1 MKINL
6 AAEVLKHD
14 DADIIEF
21 LADEAKAIRA
31 TFNNAQKS
39 ERPELLYVVRADLEI
54 LTAILNELDKRNKL
68 RA

>member
-6 AAEVLKHD
+6 AAEILKHD

-21 LADEAKAIRA
+21 LSDEAKAIRA
-31 TFNNAQKS
+31 VFNNAQKS
-39 ERPELLYVVRADLEI
+39 ERPELLYVARADLEI
-54 LTAILNELDKRNKL
+54 LTAVLNELDKRNKL